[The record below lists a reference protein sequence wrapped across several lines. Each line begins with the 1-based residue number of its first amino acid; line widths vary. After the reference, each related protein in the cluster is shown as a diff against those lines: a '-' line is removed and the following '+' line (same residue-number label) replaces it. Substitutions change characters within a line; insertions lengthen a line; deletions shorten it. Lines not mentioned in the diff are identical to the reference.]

1 MSSVVMSVRSA
12 ITEAATRLLPLVLV
26 AACLSLLLAS
36 PGRGEED
43 NGEPRVEVRVVAV
56 LTRDD
61 QGEPLRYPSAV
72 FNDHGLDETYVV
84 AGGEGKVVV
93 YGPNFFPVV
102 SLAAG
107 RGAET
112 PRGVYI
118 DQEDNLYICQ
128 GKSARRKGRITI
140 FNPAFFPI
148 REIDFAD
155 MPGGGDFSPV
165 HMVKGLDGT
174 IYVTGL
180 NSRGVAVLDREGR
193 FLRWLR
199 PRDRIVDRKAVE
211 ALRDREGKTTPSGDS
226 DRPST
231 AVEKQVEDDDMT
243 EDLRALLPPSLRPR
257 TATEKKEEPVSVVGP
272 VKIVDVA
279 RDSSG
284 HLYLLSEETSRV
296 YVYSPAEEFLFAFG
310 RKGGS
315 TGKMSRPKGLVI
327 DEKKKAVYIVDYMR
341 HTILIFDLSGVFMYE
356 FGGLGNAPGWFQ
368 YPSGLALNREGQLL
382 VADLFNHRV
391 QVLDVQFEYR
401 FPLFQAPVRR
411 GAVPQAPP
419 AEQEAPEVPA
429 GDGDVLQPRPL

>member
-1 MSSVVMSVRSA
+1 MSSAVMSVPSV
-12 ITEAATRLLPLVLV
+12 ITEPVLRLLLLGL
-26 AACLSLLLAS
+26 AAALILLAR
-36 PGRGEED
+36 PGLCEEE
-43 NGEPRVEVRVVAV
+43 NGEPTVEVKVVAV
-56 LTRDD
+56 LTRDE

-72 FNDHGLDETYVV
+72 FSDHGMDETYVV
-84 AGGEGKVVV
+84 AGGKGKVVV

-107 RGAET
+107 RGAES
-112 PRGVYI
+112 PRGVFI

-128 GKSARRKGRITI
+128 GRSAGRAGRITVY
-140 FNPAFFPI
+140 NPAFFPV
-148 REIDFAD
+148 REIGFRD
-155 MPGGGDFSPV
+155 MPGGGDFSPL
-165 HMVKGLDGT
+165 HMVIGLNGNL
-174 IYVTGL
+174 YVTGL
-180 NSRGVAVLDREGR
+180 NSRGVAVFDHTGR
-193 FLRWLR
+193 FLHWLQ

-211 ALRDREGKTTPSGDS
+211 RLRRKEGADDKAAGEDGSATTAGEDNG
-226 DRPST
+226 
-231 AVEKQVEDDDMT
+231 DDDMS
-243 EDLRALLPPSLRPR
+243 EELRDLLPPSLRPR
-257 TATEKKEEPVSVVGP
+257 RAREEKEEPVSIIGP

-315 TGKMSRPKGLVI
+315 TGKMSRPKSLVI

-368 YPSGLALNREGQLL
+368 YPSGLALNRQGQLL

-401 FPLFQAPVRR
+401 FPLFQQPAEEPAALPESPRS
-411 GAVPQAPP
+411 GGGTPSQAP
-419 AEQEAPEVPA
+419 AE
-429 GDGDVLQPRPL
+429 GDVLQPRPL